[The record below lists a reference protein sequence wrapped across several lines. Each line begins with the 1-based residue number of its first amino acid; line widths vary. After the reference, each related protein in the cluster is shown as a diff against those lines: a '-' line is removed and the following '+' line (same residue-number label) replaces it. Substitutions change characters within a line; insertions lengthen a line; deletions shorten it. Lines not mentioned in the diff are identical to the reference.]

1 MQSPSYAHSESVASV
16 PLPEECRSLSNQC
29 THARATCA
37 RWAARG
43 GLGSYAAATILG
55 TGGRGSDVF
64 ALRARLSEAK
74 ESRAGCETGVAPL
87 PPIDL
92 SACGERA
99 CLNLL
104 APQLQRRP
112 LGDCI
117 MGQGRPSTGRNN
129 REGSETTSSPLPIPW
144 TRKKLLRSLF
154 RFCFLRAGGR
164 KRALRGRNLC
174 LGGTNILARFLGY

>member
-1 MQSPSYAHSESVASV
+1 MRALGGSGPGSEVIRRCCGHDPRHWWPRLRSVCSPGAPVGSEGKPCVV
-16 PLPEECRSLSNQC
+16 RDQ
-29 THARATCA
+29 
-37 RWAARG
+37 RG
-43 GLGSYAAATILG
+43 
-55 TGGRGSDVF
+55 
-64 ALRARLSEAK
+64 LR
-74 ESRAGCETGVAPL
+74 TPL

-104 APQLQRRP
+104 APQQQRRP

-129 REGSETTSSPLPIPW
+129 REGSETTSSSLPIPW
-144 TRKKLLRSLF
+144 TRKKLLRSFF

-164 KRALRGRNLC
+164 KRAVSERICAL
-174 LGGTNILARFLGY
+174 TVPMS

>member
-1 MQSPSYAHSESVASV
+1 MHSRTRDV
-16 PLPEECRSLSNQC
+16 
-29 THARATCA
+29 RAL
-37 RWAARG
+37 G
-43 GLGSYAAATILG
+43 GSG
-55 TGGRGSDVF
+55 
-64 ALRARLSEAK
+64 RARELCCGHDPRHWWPRLRCVCSPGAPVGSEGK
-74 ESRAGCETGVAPL
+74 PRVVRDRRCPRRTPL